1 MGVVCLCL
9 MAQET
14 IRTNVPLVLVPVTV
28 TDAKGKTIDGL
39 QAEDFVLKDDDV
51 AQKQI
56 RLDTSDTV
64 LAPVAL
70 VVAIQASGISQ
81 PALEKIRKVGSLIQP
96 LVGGERS
103 SAAILAYDQEVRTL
117 QDFTRDG
124 DKITGAFATVQ
135 ARTMKNGV
143 LIDAVAQGI
152 EMLSTRGENS
162 RRILVTLG
170 ESRDR
175 GSKGKFD
182 KVMEAAQ
189 RAGVTI
195 YPITYS
201 AQKTAWTAKAGEAP
215 VPVGPDYVGVFV
227 ELGRMGTANQADL
240 MAKGTG
246 GQHLSFTRLQGL
258 EDALGR
264 LGNEIHSQYL
274 LSFVPGESKNG
285 GYHRLSVEVREHRGA
300 VVRARPGYWP

>member
-1 MGVVCLCL
+1 
-9 MAQET
+9 MAQEP

-39 QAEDFVLKDDDV
+39 QAEDFILKDDD
-51 AQKQI
+51 APQKQI

-64 LAPVAL
+64 LAPIAL

-96 LVGGERS
+96 LVGGNRS
-103 SAAILAYDQEVRTL
+103 SAAILAYDAEVRTL

-124 DKITGAFATVQ
+124 DKITGAFETVQ
-135 ARTMKNGV
+135 ARTIKDGV
-143 LIDAVAQGI
+143 LLDAAMQSI
-152 EMLSTRGENS
+152 QMLSTRPENY
-162 RRILVTLG
+162 RRILITLG

-175 GSKGKFD
+175 GSKSKID
-182 KVMEAAQ
+182 KVTEAAQ
-189 RAGVTI
+189 RAGVVI

-201 AQKTAWTAKAGEAP
+201 AQKTAWTAKP
-215 VPVGPDYVGVFV
+215 QDNPPLPMGPDYIGVFV
-227 ELGRMGTANQADL
+227 ELGRMGTANQADV
-240 MAKGTG
+240 MAKQTG

-258 EDALGR
+258 EEALGR

-274 LSFVPGESKNG
+274 LSFVPEESKNK
-285 GYHRLSVEVREHRGA
+285 GYHRLNVEVRGHNGA
-300 VVRARPGYWP
+300 VIRARPGYWP

>member
-1 MGVVCLCL
+1 MCLL
-9 MAQET
+9 AQEP

-28 TDAKGKTIDGL
+28 TDSKGKTIDGL

-51 AQKQI
+51 PQKQI

-81 PALEKIRKVGSLIQP
+81 PALEKIHKVGSLMQP

-103 SAAILAYDQEVRTL
+103 QAAILAYDEEVRTL

-135 ARTMKNGV
+135 ARTIKNGV

-152 EMLSTRGENS
+152 QMLSTRGENS

-175 GSKGKFD
+175 GSKSKID
-182 KVMEAAQ
+182 KTLEAAQ

-201 AQKTAWTAKAGEAP
+201 AQKTAWTAKP
-215 VPVGPDYVGVFV
+215 QDNPPLPMGPDYVGVFV

-240 MAKGTG
+240 MAKQTG

-274 LSFVPGESKNG
+274 LSFVPGESKNS
-285 GYHRLSVEVREHRGA
+285 GYHKLTVEVREHKGA
-300 VVRARPGYWP
+300 IVRARPGYWP

>member
-1 MGVVCLCL
+1 
-9 MAQET
+9 MAQEP

-39 QAEDFVLKDDDV
+39 QAEDFILKDDD
-51 AQKQI
+51 APQKQI

-64 LAPVAL
+64 LAPIAL

-96 LVGGERS
+96 LVGGNRS
-103 SAAILAYDQEVRTL
+103 SAAILAYDAEVRTL

-124 DKITGAFATVQ
+124 DKITGAFETVQ
-135 ARTMKNGV
+135 ARTIKDGV
-143 LIDAVAQGI
+143 LLDAAMQSI
-152 EMLSTRGENS
+152 QMLSTRPENY
-162 RRILVTLG
+162 RRILITLG

-175 GSKGKFD
+175 GSKSKID
-182 KVMEAAQ
+182 KVTEAAQ
-189 RAGVTI
+189 RAGVVI

-201 AQKTAWTAKAGEAP
+201 AQKTAWTAKP
-215 VPVGPDYVGVFV
+215 QDNPPLPMGPDYIGVFV
-227 ELGRMGTANQADL
+227 ELGRMGTANQADV
-240 MAKGTG
+240 MAKQTG

-258 EDALGR
+258 EEALGR

-274 LSFVPGESKNG
+274 LSFVPEESKNK
-285 GYHRLSVEVREHRGA
+285 GYHRLNVEVRGHSGA
-300 VVRARPGYWP
+300 VIRARPGYWP